1 MLTED
6 YIILISISFLINIQT
21 FVKTAQ
27 KDMMCFKISQKIEY
41 RDVNIRRI
49 YKMTKYVESSEKF
62 QKLAS
67 AYSESST
74 RGGGGNIGFAGFSL
88 GMNAEVQSAWSES
101 QSSEIK
107 GTRFR
112 SKEEIEDTT
121 FASGSRQLFK
131 KVTVEMKV
139 SMKKPNKIIQAGI
152 SKYVEDNYVGSID
165 EIACPNNDE
174 EKLVEKARREV
185 KELSKGKQD
194 VKIEGTY
201 GTKLTE
207 ERCSEE
213 RKN

>member
-21 FVKTAQ
+21 FVKTVQ

-74 RGGGGNIGFAGFSL
+74 RGGGGNIGFGGFSL

-107 GTRFR
+107 GAGFQ
-112 SKEEIEDTT
+112 SKEETEDTT
-121 FASGSRQLFK
+121 FGAGSRQLFK
-131 KVTVEMKV
+131 TVTVEMKV
-139 SMKKPNKIIQAGI
+139 SMIKPNKIVQAGI
-152 SKYVEDNYVGSID
+152 SKYVEEKYSGSID
-165 EIACPNNDE
+165 DIVCPNNDE
-174 EKLVEKARREV
+174 RRLLEKAKREV
-185 KELSKGKQD
+185 KAMADRDQN
-194 VKIEGTY
+194 VKIEGDFKTIA
-201 GTKLTE
+201 TE
-207 ERCSEE
+207 ERCSEG

>member
-21 FVKTAQ
+21 FVKTVQ

-107 GTRFR
+107 GARFR
-112 SKEEIEDTT
+112 SKETIDDTT
-121 FASGSRQLFK
+121 FAAGSRQLFK
-131 KVTVEMKV
+131 KVTVTAV
-139 SMKKPNKIIQAGI
+139 TLI
-152 SKYVEDNYVGSID
+152 
-165 EIACPNNDE
+165 
-174 EKLVEKARREV
+174 
-185 KELSKGKQD
+185 
-194 VKIEGTY
+194 
-201 GTKLTE
+201 
-207 ERCSEE
+207 
-213 RKN
+213 